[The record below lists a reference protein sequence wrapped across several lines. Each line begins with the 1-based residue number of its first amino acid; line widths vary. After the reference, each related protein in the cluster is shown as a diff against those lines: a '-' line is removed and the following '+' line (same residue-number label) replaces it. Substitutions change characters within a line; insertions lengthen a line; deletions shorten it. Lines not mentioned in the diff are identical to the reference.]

1 MAGSGFK
8 TVLKGSVDPFRRKPV
23 LWKLDQ
29 WEVTMIRK
37 ILFVGSLLSCSA
49 MAQVSE
55 PDWPAVE
62 EETLRHFRALLQFD
76 TSDPPGRELPAA
88 EYLRDVLEAE
98 GIEVEMLS
106 NSPER
111 PNVIARLKGDSSKEP
126 LLIMAHTDVVNVDP
140 EKWTFPPFSATVDG
154 GYVYGRGAVD
164 DKDNLASALMV
175 MLELKRQN
183 VPLARDVIFLA
194 ESGEEGATE
203 YGIEFLVEEHFD
215 KINAEFC
222 LAEGGSVA
230 RVNREV
236 QYAGVQTVEKIPY
249 RLELVATGVAGHGSV
264 PLQSNSVVRLAKA
277 IAAIA
282 DWRSPIRLNET
293 TAAYF
298 ERLASISPADAA
310 ERYLAVLDPG
320 RASEADDYF
329 LANEP
334 RHASMLRSSLSPN
347 IFEAGYRI
355 NVIPSEARA
364 SVDFRALPDED
375 IPGFLNQVR
384 TLIDDEVVDVSL
396 GERNTRPPGQASLST
411 EAFAAIEAGVNKHYG
426 VITLP
431 TMSTGATDMA
441 YLRNRGIQCYGI
453 GPAIDREDAALGFG
467 AHSDQE
473 RILISELN
481 RFVKFNWDVVI
492 DLAAKQ

>member
-1 MAGSGFK
+1 MLRLRFLLLTLLLIGSH
-8 TVLKGSVDPFRRKPV
+8 VHS
-23 LWKLDQ
+23 
-29 WEVTMIRK
+29 
-37 ILFVGSLLSCSA
+37 
-49 MAQVSE
+49 QVSE
-55 PDWPAVE
+55 PDWAAVE

-98 GIEVEMLS
+98 GIAVEMLS
-106 NSPER
+106 IDPER
-111 PNVIARLKGDSSKEP
+111 PNVVARLKGDGSQEP

-164 DKDNLASALMV
+164 DKDNLAAGLMV

-183 VPLARDVIFLA
+183 IPLSRDVIFLA

-203 YGIEFLVEEHFD
+203 YGIEFMVNEHFE
-215 KINAEFC
+215 KIEAEFC

-236 QYAGVQTVEKIPY
+236 VYGGVQTVEKLPY
-249 RLELVATGVAGHGSV
+249 RLELAARGVAGHGSV
-264 PLQSNSVVRLAKA
+264 PLQNNSVVRLAKA
-277 IAAIA
+277 ISAIA

-293 TAAYF
+293 TYTYF
-298 ERLASISPADAA
+298 ERLASISPPDAG
-310 ERYLAVLDPG
+310 ERYLAVLDSG
-320 RASEADDYF
+320 RASEADEYF
-329 LANEP
+329 LAYEP
-334 RHASMLRSSLSPN
+334 RHASMLRSSLSPT
-347 IFEAGYRI
+347 IFDAGYRI
-355 NVIPSEARA
+355 NVVPSESRA
-364 SVDFRALPDED
+364 SVDFRALPDENIQD
-375 IPGFLNQVR
+375 YLEQIREVIG
-384 TLIDDEVVDVSL
+384 DDSIEVSL
-396 GERNTRPPGQASLST
+396 GQRNTRPAGQASINT
-411 EAFAAIEAGVNKHYG
+411 TAFSAIEQNLQEHYG

-441 YLRNRGIQCYGI
+441 YLRARGVQCYGI

-473 RILISELN
+473 RILISEMN
-481 RFVKFNWDVVI
+481 RFFRFNWDLVLDI
-492 DLAAKQ
+492 AARK

>member
-1 MAGSGFK
+1 MLKNSVTLGPINIILVEPFMRNLLL
-8 TVLKGSVDPFRRKPV
+8 VLA
-23 LWKLDQ
+23 
-29 WEVTMIRK
+29 
-37 ILFVGSLLSCSA
+37 LFLSPTLP
-49 MAQVSE
+49 AQVSQ

-88 EYLRDVLEAE
+88 EYIRDVLEAE
-98 GIEVEMLS
+98 GFEVEMLAIDP
-106 NSPER
+106 NR
-111 PNVIARLKGDSSKEP
+111 PNVITRLKGNGDKEP

-140 EKWTFPPFSATVDG
+140 EKWTFPPFSATVDN
-154 GYVYGRGAVD
+154 GYIYGRGAVD

-183 VPLARDVIFLA
+183 VQLDRDVIFLA
-194 ESGEEGATE
+194 ESGEEGATQ
-203 YGIEFLVEEHFD
+203 YGIEFMVNEHFE
-215 KINAEFC
+215 KIESEFC

-236 QYAGVQTVEKIPY
+236 QYAGIQTVEKIPY
-249 RLELVATGVAGHGSV
+249 RVDLLATGVAGHGSV
-264 PLQSNSVVRLAKA
+264 PLQTNSVTRLAKA
-277 IAAIA
+277 VAAIA
-282 DWRSPIRLNET
+282 DWRSPVRLNET

-298 ERLASISPADAA
+298 QRLASISPADAA
-310 ERYLAVLDPG
+310 QRYLDILDPDL
-320 RASEADDYF
+320 ASEVDEYF

-334 RHASMLRSSLSPN
+334 RHSSMLRSSLSPN
-347 IFEAGYRI
+347 IFNAGYRI
-355 NVIPSEARA
+355 NVIPSEATA

-375 IPGFLNQVR
+375 IPAFL
-384 TLIDDEVVDVSL
+384 DEIRRVINDPAVEVSL
-396 GERNTRPPGQASLST
+396 GDRNTRPPGEASLNT
-411 EAFAAIEAGVNKHYG
+411 LAFTAIEENINKHYG

-473 RILISELN
+473 RILISELH
-481 RFVKFNWDVVI
+481 RFVRFNWDVVVQ
-492 DLAAKQ
+492 LAASGN

>member
-1 MAGSGFK
+1 MNIQSRLTLISAIPLLLIST
-8 TVLKGSVDPFRRKPV
+8 TV
-23 LWKLDQ
+23 
-29 WEVTMIRK
+29 
-37 ILFVGSLLSCSA
+37 
-49 MAQVSE
+49 AQVSE
-55 PDWPAVE
+55 PDWGAVE
-62 EETLRHFRALLQFD
+62 IETLEHFRTLLQFD

-88 EYLRDVLEAE
+88 EYLRDVLETE
-98 GIEVEMLS
+98 GIPVEMLY
-106 NSPER
+106 NNPER
-111 PNVIARLKGDSSKEP
+111 PNVLARLEGNGSKEP
-126 LLIMAHTDVVNVDP
+126 LLMMAHTDVVNVDP
-140 EKWTFPPFSATVDG
+140 EKWIFPPFSATVDD

-164 DKDNLASALMV
+164 DKDNLAAALMV

-183 VPLARDVIFLA
+183 VELDRDVIFLA
-194 ESGEEGATE
+194 ESGEEGAVQF
-203 YGIEFLVEEHFD
+203 GIDFMVKEHFN
-215 KINAEFC
+215 KIAAEFC

-249 RLELVATGVAGHGSV
+249 RVELVATGVAGHGSV
-264 PLQSNSVVRLAKA
+264 PLQTNSVVRLARA
-277 IAAIA
+277 VANIAE
-282 DWRSPIRLNET
+282 WRTPIRLNET

-298 ERLASISPADAA
+298 ERLSSISPSDAS
-310 ERYLAVLDPG
+310 ERYLNVLDPG
-320 RASEADDYF
+320 RASESDEYF

-347 IFEAGYRI
+347 IFDAGYRI

-364 SVDFRALPDED
+364 SVDFRALPDEN
-375 IPGFLNQVR
+375 IPEFLNQIR
-384 TLIDDEVVDVSL
+384 TVVNDDAVEVSL
-396 GERNTRPPGQASLST
+396 GNRNTRPRGQAGLNT

-473 RILISELN
+473 RILISELH
-481 RFVKFNWDVVI
+481 RFVRFNWDVVI
-492 DLAAKQ
+492 DIAATE

>member
-1 MAGSGFK
+1 MRIVISIFC
-8 TVLKGSVDPFRRKPV
+8 L
-23 LWKLDQ
+23 
-29 WEVTMIRK
+29 
-37 ILFVGSLLSCSA
+37 LFTQIVSA
-49 MAQVSE
+49 QFSE
-55 PDWPAVE
+55 PDWAAVE
-62 EETLRHFRALLQFD
+62 TETLQHYRALLQFD

-88 EYLRDVLEAE
+88 EYLFQVLEAE
-98 GIEVEMLS
+98 GIPVELLALD
-106 NSPER
+106 PER
-111 PNVIARLKGDSSKEP
+111 PNVLARLDGNGDKEP

-140 EKWTFPPFSATVDG
+140 EKWIFPPFSATIDN

-175 MLELKRQN
+175 MLELKRLN
-183 VPLARDVIFLA
+183 IKLDRDVIFLA

-203 YGIEFLVEEHFD
+203 FGIEFMVENHFD
-215 KINAEFC
+215 KIESEFC

-236 QYAGVQTVEKIPY
+236 QYAGIQTVEKIPY
-249 RLELVATGVAGHGSV
+249 RVELLATGVAGHGSV
-264 PLQSNSVVRLAKA
+264 PLQTNSVTRLAKA

-282 DWRSPIRLNET
+282 DWRTPIRLNET

-310 ERYLAVLDPG
+310 ERYLNVLDPS
-320 RASEADDYF
+320 RASDSDEYF

-347 IFEAGYRI
+347 IFDAGYRI

-364 SVDFRALPDED
+364 SVDFRALPDES
-375 IPGFLNQVR
+375 IPEFLDEIRRIV
-384 TLIDDEVVDVSL
+384 DDPAVEVSL
-396 GERNTRPPGQASLST
+396 GARNTRPRGQASLDT
-411 EAFAAIEAGVNKHYG
+411 VAFTAIEAGIREHYG
-426 VITLP
+426 VISLP

-473 RILISELN
+473 RILISELH
-481 RFVKFNWDVVI
+481 RFVRFNWDVVI
-492 DLAAKQ
+492 ELAAAQ

>member
-1 MAGSGFK
+1 MRLFAICLGLSLFSFAG
-8 TVLKGSVDPFRRKPV
+8 
-23 LWKLDQ
+23 
-29 WEVTMIRK
+29 
-37 ILFVGSLLSCSA
+37 
-49 MAQVSE
+49 AQVSE
-55 PDWPAVE
+55 PDWSEVE
-62 EETLRHFRALLQFD
+62 VETLEHFRTLLQFD

-98 GIEVEMLS
+98 GIPVEMLW
-106 NSPER
+106 NDPER
-111 PNVIARLKGDSSKEP
+111 PNVIARLEGDGSKEP
-126 LLIMAHTDVVNVDP
+126 LLLMAHTDVVNVDP
-140 EKWTFPPFSATVDG
+140 EKWVFPPFSATVDG

-164 DKDNLASALMV
+164 DKDNLAAALMV

-194 ESGEEGATE
+194 ESGEEGATQ
-203 YGIEFLVEEHFD
+203 YGIEYMVNEHFE
-215 KINAEFC
+215 KIEAEFC

-249 RLELVATGVAGHGSV
+249 RVELVATGVAGHGSV
-264 PLQSNSVVRLAKA
+264 PLQSNSVTRLAKA

-298 ERLASISPADAA
+298 ERLASISPPDAA

-320 RASEADDYF
+320 RASEADEYF

-347 IFEAGYRI
+347 IFDAGYRI

-375 IPGFLNQVR
+375 VPQFLEEIR
-384 TLIDDEVVDVSL
+384 RVVNDSVVEVSL
-396 GERNTRPPGQASLST
+396 GERNTRPPGQASLNT
-411 EAFAAIEAGVNKHYG
+411 EAFAAIESGVNEHYG

-441 YLRNRGIQCYGI
+441 YLRNLGIQCYGI

-473 RILISELN
+473 RILISELH
-481 RFVKFNWDVVI
+481 RFVRFNWDVVI
-492 DLAAKQ
+492 DIAAAP

>member
-1 MAGSGFK
+1 MRIIAA
-8 TVLKGSVDPFRRKPV
+8 SVC
-23 LWKLDQ
+23 
-29 WEVTMIRK
+29 
-37 ILFVGSLLSCSA
+37 LLIA
-49 MAQVSE
+49 TNTFAQNRE
-55 PDWPAVE
+55 PDWKSIE
-62 EETLRHFRALLQFD
+62 EETLAHFRALLQFD

-88 EYLRDVLEAE
+88 EYIRDVLEAE
-98 GIEVEMLS
+98 GIAVEMLATDS
-106 NSPER
+106 ER
-111 PNVIARLKGDSSKEP
+111 PNVLARLKGNGSKLP
-126 LLIMAHTDVVNVDP
+126 LLLMAHTDVVNVDP
-140 EKWTFPPFSATVDG
+140 EKWTFPPFSATVDN

-164 DKDNLASALMV
+164 DKDNLAAALVV

-183 VPLARDVIFLA
+183 IALDRDVIFLA
-194 ESGEEGATE
+194 ESGEEGATQF
-203 YGIEFLVEEHFD
+203 GIEYIVNNHFE
-215 KINAEFC
+215 KIESEFC

-249 RLELVATGVAGHGSV
+249 RVELVATGVAGHGSV
-264 PLQSNSVVRLAKA
+264 PLQTNSVVRLAKA

-282 DWRSPIRLNET
+282 DWRSPVRLNET

-298 ERLASISPADAA
+298 ERLASISPAAAA
-310 ERYLAVLDPG
+310 ERYLNVLDP
-320 RASEADDYF
+320 SMVDESDEYF

-334 RHASMLRSSLSPN
+334 RHSSMLRSSLSPT
-347 IFEAGYRI
+347 IFDAGYRI
-355 NVIPSEARA
+355 NVIPSEAKA

-375 IPGFLNQVR
+375 IPAFLQAIRQQINDPTVK
-384 TLIDDEVVDVSL
+384 VGL
-396 GERNTRPPGQASLST
+396 GERNTRPPGQASLQT
-411 EAFAAIEAGVNKHYG
+411 AAFSAIEANISKHYG

-441 YLRNRGIQCYGI
+441 YLRNKGIQCYGI

-481 RFVKFNWDVVI
+481 RFVQFNWDVVI
-492 DLAAKQ
+492 DLAASK

>member
-1 MAGSGFK
+1 MIM
-8 TVLKGSVDPFRRKPV
+8 TRRIAFFG
-23 LWKLDQ
+23 L
-29 WEVTMIRK
+29 
-37 ILFVGSLLSCSA
+37 SLLLVSA
-49 MAQVSE
+49 ANAQLSE
-55 PDWPAVE
+55 PDWAAIE
-62 EETLRHFRALLQFD
+62 TETLEHFRTLLQFD

-98 GIEVEMLS
+98 GIPVEMLY
-106 NSPER
+106 NNPER
-111 PNVIARLKGDSSKEP
+111 PNVLARLQGNGSKEP
-126 LLIMAHTDVVNVDP
+126 LLMMAHTDVVNVDP
-140 EKWTFPPFSATVDG
+140 EKWIFPPFSATVDG

-164 DKDNLASALMV
+164 DKDNLAAALMV

-183 VPLARDVIFLA
+183 VELDRDVIFLA
-194 ESGEEGATE
+194 ESGEEGAVE
-203 YGIEFLVEEHFD
+203 FGIDFMVNEHFD
-215 KINAEFC
+215 KIAAEFC

-249 RLELVATGVAGHGSV
+249 RVELVATGVAGHGSV
-264 PLQSNSVVRLAKA
+264 PLQTNSVVRLARA
-277 IAAIA
+277 VANIAE
-282 DWRSPIRLNET
+282 WRTPIRLNET

-298 ERLASISPADAA
+298 ERLASISPSDAA
-310 ERYLAVLDPG
+310 ERYLNVLDPG
-320 RASEADDYF
+320 RASESDEYF

-347 IFEAGYRI
+347 IFDAGYRI

-364 SVDFRALPDED
+364 SVDFRALPDEN
-375 IPGFLNQVR
+375 IPDFLNQIRSVVN
-384 TLIDDEVVDVSL
+384 DDAVEVSL
-396 GERNTRPPGQASLST
+396 GNRNTRPPGQASLNT

-473 RILISELN
+473 RILINELH
-481 RFVKFNWDVVI
+481 RFVRFNWDIVI
-492 DLAAKQ
+492 DIAASE

>member
-1 MAGSGFK
+1 M
-8 TVLKGSVDPFRRKPV
+8 R
-23 LWKLDQ
+23 
-29 WEVTMIRK
+29 
-37 ILFVGSLLSCSA
+37 ILLLSFVLFLSPTLL
-49 MAQVSE
+49 AQGSQ
-55 PDWPAVE
+55 PNWSSVE

-88 EYLRDVLEAE
+88 EYIRDVLEAE
-98 GIEVEMLS
+98 GFEVEMLATD
-106 NSPER
+106 PER
-111 PNVIARLKGDSSKEP
+111 PNVITRIEGSGDKEP

-140 EKWTFPPFSATVDG
+140 EKWTFPPFSATVDN

-183 VPLARDVIFLA
+183 VQLDRDVIFLA
-194 ESGEEGATE
+194 ESGEEGATQ
-203 YGIEFLVEEHFD
+203 YGIEFMVNEHFE
-215 KINAEFC
+215 KIESEFC

-236 QYAGVQTVEKIPY
+236 QYAGIQTVEKIPY
-249 RLELVATGVAGHGSV
+249 RVDLLATGVAGHGSV
-264 PLQSNSVVRLAKA
+264 PLQTNSVTRLAKA
-277 IAAIA
+277 VAAIA

-298 ERLASISPADAA
+298 RRLASISPADAA
-310 ERYLAVLDPG
+310 QRYLDVLDPNL
-320 RASEADDYF
+320 ASEVDEYF

-334 RHASMLRSSLSPN
+334 RHSSMLRSSLSPN
-347 IFEAGYRI
+347 IFNAGYRI
-355 NVIPSEARA
+355 NVIPSEATA

-375 IPGFLNQVR
+375 IPAFL
-384 TLIDDEVVDVSL
+384 DEIRRVINDPAVQVSL
-396 GERNTRPPGQASLST
+396 GDRNTRPPG
-411 EAFAAIEAGVNKHYG
+411 EARLNTAAFSAIEENISKHYG

-441 YLRNRGIQCYGI
+441 YLRNKGIQCYGI

-473 RILISELN
+473 RILISELH
-481 RFVKFNWDVVI
+481 RFVRFNWDVVVQ
-492 DLAAKQ
+492 LAASGN

>member
-1 MAGSGFK
+1 M
-8 TVLKGSVDPFRRKPV
+8 R
-23 LWKLDQ
+23 
-29 WEVTMIRK
+29 
-37 ILFVGSLLSCSA
+37 ILLLSFVLFLSPTLL
-49 MAQVSE
+49 AQGSQ
-55 PDWPAVE
+55 PNWSSVE

-88 EYLRDVLEAE
+88 EYIRDVLEAE
-98 GIEVEMLS
+98 GFEVEMLATD
-106 NSPER
+106 PER
-111 PNVIARLKGDSSKEP
+111 PNVITRIEGSGDKEP

-140 EKWTFPPFSATVDG
+140 EKWTFPPFSATVDN

-183 VPLARDVIFLA
+183 VQLDRDVIFLA
-194 ESGEEGATE
+194 ESGEEGATQ
-203 YGIEFLVEEHFD
+203 YGIEFMVNEHFE
-215 KINAEFC
+215 KIESEFC

-236 QYAGVQTVEKIPY
+236 QYAGIQTVEKIPY
-249 RLELVATGVAGHGSV
+249 RVDLLATGVAGHGSV
-264 PLQSNSVVRLAKA
+264 PLQTNSVTRLAKA
-277 IAAIA
+277 VAAIA

-298 ERLASISPADAA
+298 QRLASISPADAA
-310 ERYLAVLDPG
+310 QRYLDVLDPNLAG
-320 RASEADDYF
+320 EVDEYF

-334 RHASMLRSSLSPN
+334 RHSSMLRSSLSPN
-347 IFEAGYRI
+347 IFNAGYRI
-355 NVIPSEARA
+355 NVIPSEATA

-375 IPGFLNQVR
+375 IPEFL
-384 TLIDDEVVDVSL
+384 DEIRRVINDPAVQVSL
-396 GERNTRPPGQASLST
+396 GDRNTRPPG
-411 EAFAAIEAGVNKHYG
+411 EARLNTAAFSAIEENISKHYG

-441 YLRNRGIQCYGI
+441 YLRNKGIQCYGI

-473 RILISELN
+473 RILISELH
-481 RFVKFNWDVVI
+481 RFVRFNWDVVVQ
-492 DLAAKQ
+492 LAASGN